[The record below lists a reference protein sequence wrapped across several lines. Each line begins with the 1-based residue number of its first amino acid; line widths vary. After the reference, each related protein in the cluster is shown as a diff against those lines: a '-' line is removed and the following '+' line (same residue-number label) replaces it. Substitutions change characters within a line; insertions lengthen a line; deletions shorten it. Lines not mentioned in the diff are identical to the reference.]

1 MVHENDSHSI
11 PENLMLTLT
20 GDHPRLMMVI
30 TMITMT
36 TMVMIMMT
44 MMMMMMIVLV
54 SVAGQ
59 CQGGASEL
67 LLPVAS

>member
-1 MVHENDSHSI
+1 MVHKNDSHSI

-36 TMVMIMMT
+36 TMVMILMT
-44 MMMMMMIVLV
+44 MMMMIVLV

>member
-36 TMVMIMMT
+36 TM